1 MHRERNW
8 SGNTIF
14 EARRIHRPT
23 SVDGVRRIVSGSPN
37 IHAIGARHSFNG
49 VADSPGDLID
59 LSGVD
64 PGITIEFARDMKLCG
79 IIESR

>member
-8 SGNTIF
+8 SGTTIF
-14 EARRIHRPT
+14 EASRIHRPT
-23 SVDGVRRIVSGSPN
+23 SVDEVRRIVSASPK

-49 VADSPGDLID
+49 VADSSGDLID

-64 PGITIEFARDMKLCG
+64 PQGNAISNDCR
-79 IIESR
+79 R